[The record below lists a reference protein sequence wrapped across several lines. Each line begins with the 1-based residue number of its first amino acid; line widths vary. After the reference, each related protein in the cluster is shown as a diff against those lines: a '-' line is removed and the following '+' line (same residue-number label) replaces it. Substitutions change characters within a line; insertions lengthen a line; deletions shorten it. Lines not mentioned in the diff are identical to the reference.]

1 MTDRMTDTS
10 SDPVREILE
19 HWKAAFDGHQVET
32 MAGLF
37 TDDALFQ
44 GLGAVRFRM
53 CRSVREC
60 ARACT
65 CSWCCSAHDR

>member
-37 TDDALFQ
+37 TKCLRGHPGLQAGEESDPCGAGQETGFRPQ
-44 GLGAVRFRM
+44 GERPP
-53 CRSVREC
+53 
-60 ARACT
+60 T
-65 CSWCCSAHDR
+65 